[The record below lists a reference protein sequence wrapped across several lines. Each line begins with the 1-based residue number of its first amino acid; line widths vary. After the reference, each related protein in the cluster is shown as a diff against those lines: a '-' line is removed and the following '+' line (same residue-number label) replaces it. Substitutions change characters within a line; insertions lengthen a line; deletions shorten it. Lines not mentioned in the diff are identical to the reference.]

1 MPITPTPGSIMYR
14 VQPDIIEILIKNSFS
29 KKVIIKDK
37 ADDEGGRYIVT
48 VLGFSFSV
56 EDPDPSADSSAAIAT
71 DLEGQ
76 INAEDNIRIEAEAD
90 DNELL
95 LFPEIRGFDFSLE
108 VHTTDDGGSIT
119 TTNNYPETF
128 NFYSALNWDEPFTIM
143 QEVSRTKGF
152 KSQNARFNPTFN
164 SMQIEDKYTLVRF
177 TPADLGFREDDVLFF
192 QSQPVFS
199 GVGEREDNTTITIV
213 MGHTFYQEDQ
223 PPLIL
228 SGEAPIESSVYDAKT
243 FHLPLTTSSFEFD
256 NHGPNDVFL
265 SFGRGPAEIRV
276 KAGSSWAN
284 NSIGTRF
291 VSFRT
296 EDGAGEPSE
305 INAVAILQTL
315 HH

>member
-14 VQPDIIEILIKNSFS
+14 VEPDIIEILLKNSYG

-48 VLGFSFSV
+48 ILGISFEV
-56 EDPDPSADSSAAIAT
+56 EDPDPAADSSAAIAT

-76 INAEDNIRIEAEAD
+76 VNAEDNIRIEAETNG
-90 DNELL
+90 NELL
-95 LFPEIRGFDFSLE
+95 LFPEIRGQDWSLE
-108 VHTTDDGGSIT
+108 VETTDDGGSIT

-128 NFYSALNWDEPFTIM
+128 NFYSAFNWDEPFTLLE
-143 QEVSRTKGF
+143 EVSRSKGF

-164 SMQIEDKYTLVRF
+164 SMQIKDKYTLVRF
-177 TPADLGFREDDVLFF
+177 TPADEGFREDDVLFF
-192 QSQPVFS
+192 ESQPVFD
-199 GVGEREDNTTITIV
+199 GVEREDDTTIAIV
-213 MGHTFYQEDQ
+213 MGHTFYKEDQ

-228 SGEAPIESSVYDAKT
+228 SGDAPVSDDVYDALT

-265 SFGRGPAEIRV
+265 SFGRGPGEVRV
-276 KAGSSWAN
+276 PAGSSWAN

-291 VSFRT
+291 LSFRT
-296 EDGAGEPSE
+296 EAGAQEPSE
-305 INAVAILQTL
+305 VNAVAILQTL
-315 HH
+315 HN